1 MAAYQWKSGSYIKG
15 SAQDAGEMCEELAR
29 QGRLTAR
36 EFLDRNRPEDAP
48 LHGAFEWDDAKAAE
62 EFRLGQ
68 ARHIIACLVI
78 KPETKTEPQVRCFY
92 NIERDSPQYHSISA
106 ILEDTDSTELL
117 LKSALGELA
126 AFQRKYAVLKK
137 LAPVFGAIEQVR
149 MDLDGETEQRE
160 AKTA

>member
-1 MAAYQWKSGSYIKG
+1 MPAYSWKSGSYIRA
-15 SAQDAGEMCEELAR
+15 SAQDAGEMCDDLALR
-29 QGRLTAR
+29 GKLTAKNL
-36 EFLDRNRPEDAP
+36 LDANRPEDAP

-92 NIERDSPQYHSISA
+92 NLERSSPNYHSINA
-106 ILEDTDSTELL
+106 ILDDTDSTELL
-117 LKSALGELA
+117 LKNALGELA

-137 LAPVFGAIEQVR
+137 LSPVFGAIEQVR
-149 MDLDGETEQRE
+149 MDLDGETEQKE